1 MKPPSAA
8 ALAVAWLLAASAVSS
23 AFSSA
28 PGGEGEEDLRAEAS
42 FFDDTSP
49 RHIELPRD
57 TAMEFLN
64 NLLPSLDEPT
74 QTTRHRNLAQQNW
87 AQFNQYFNGDNTANS
102 ATYFGKGPGPC
113 PLASAGHT
121 NKCFARACDMSPAV
135 RAIKLRI
142 LFFNQRI
149 DRWINCDSPADHP
162 GNVWLYDL
170 DFGALTIG
178 GIYLDIVP
186 QVAATDKI
194 TPPAGWGPRSEVEHW
209 NQFRVDFT
217 LSEVQVTANFK
228 ADLADLQVTYP
239 VTIDIDSLDGIGIDL
254 ARGRQ
259 FVSASEHAISFR
271 SRMTFRANKACAPVA
286 VADRNPTVSPSAHD
300 TTCVYRSDK
309 VTPTTRLA
317 YYRHPRTESF
327 MEGIVYDINLPRAG
341 GANENPTAEF
351 AEEACLWNFP
361 NQYAT
366 MSPGASHKLNLGMKL
381 DVGDVIPGCSICR
394 SLLNFVLDIIV
405 AAIIQDILCQMF
417 TQLFFLNDDAGPTA
431 TPGLINIGVRNLY
444 KFMKKY
450 VETPLNTK
458 ADTDY
463 LEDVFMPDKFAVD
476 GYTWPHASCNG
487 HCPMP
492 NAIDFANS
500 SMFKSI
506 SLGLNNILGG
516 PSTAPGYENKLVIV
530 EVIDLLTGNTKGD
543 LPIGIC
549 PPGNVETCTL
559 GYCAGTCDGDIK
571 DELKLADYPRMSW
584 TGQPVF
590 DGQIQLNGVLF
601 KHLNTITTLN
611 LLDNNFDNAT
621 NPTPEF
627 THTVMNTFH
636 MNKFGIELNLVIQL
650 TDGTWVHRPRGT
662 PVNPNN
668 KRSIYM
674 NTNVY
679 VELANLDFKID
690 LFLLLEGSRLNDKY
704 IGSIAGNWPAGY
716 MTTRLRCAT
725 YALSMMQIPRMQ
737 LSATLDKLQFVNFL
751 GDLATV
757 VENGT
762 QIFTLGYKQAT
773 GLYLPFLADNF
784 ARPILNEYL
793 LNNTYDGRCGPRNP
807 ALDSSSANSNC
818 SRPDSLDFC
827 EVGYPYYFTPT
838 DVNRYI
844 NFYDSKV
851 WNVIKGLVNNVIGGI
866 PVRTGSVSINTLIDR
881 YLDLYIPV
889 AVAANVSVIKVP
901 NNQGA
906 MQMGNLDFPGNAIE
920 IRSTKEDDN
929 FFRISDFQVRNIE
942 TIHELS
948 VYPTSGANPRE
959 FSVFFKLGGGKI
971 WDRDAQQYIINGDL
985 QFKFHFSSIV
995 DVPVGSIITTYAQDE
1010 ADFSLDFG
1018 NVTLSSNVY
1027 ALINQ
1032 NDMLDLKFGDV
1043 TKVGCILS
1051 LIDDLKLRTLFIA
1064 FEKFRLHIGRIPAW
1078 RHRSAGRCPQSP
1090 KNWNV
1095 DPNNATFSSTIT
1107 MFEDCNVMRV
1117 THLSDSLDYLA
1128 WESAFWGTKV
1138 NSMLRYMFTGVSN
1151 SVLKSVNAL
1160 TFWNPSTVNCGSF
1173 NFTLGNQTDSLLGQ
1187 TQNTSENAGEVLTF
1201 WEKYTA
1207 DQVNPRFPAY
1217 PKGTCKAGGP
1227 DPDCSINYAGGNAV
1241 EINAQVGLPAASVG
1255 GASCSMLPNGN
1266 QPGACWEDLVLDDA
1280 SAIDLRNNTIIKEV
1294 QSFINKGGQKIVVDG
1309 LRSLAESGASNL
1321 TNMLR
1326 AYPNGTQIDANR
1338 VCYSVIDNVAS
1349 YCIDLELDLDI
1360 LNVSTRFKNSDVI
1373 PGLEVAVTR
1382 VRVLNLQ
1389 TFETDPEKFNLLLN
1403 YVPDQYRAVPQHK
1416 QAMYTLAHRIMFGG
1430 ASAPLD
1436 VNVDLEVS
1444 VAKEFMYYELYNTT
1458 AGKEQITDTL
1468 NLGFK
1473 FVGFDL
1479 QVMTSTAVNKTRL
1492 NQIPFAYM
1500 LNPMSSER
1508 CFFSVFYRNG
1518 LSIPQLQLQITDLIG
1533 PAVHI
1538 SPKTIVPGN
1547 PVGRP
1552 NIFSSGVGYLITSV
1566 IEIGFQ
1572 LIKGDIADVTQNSL
1586 RSYVNRVMN
1595 ETVLRARDASGPGSC
1610 PLPAPCGEPSSMC
1623 HYQAFNNSLIVQGL
1637 EMFNDLVGGD
1647 PVDLSGLGINNLIDQ
1662 GLDYALLNPNGLLVM
1677 GDAADRLSHSEMGT
1691 WLITDAFSYVNGV
1704 STFKI
1709 KNVGIK
1715 GLDSI
1720 YKLQLESFSTKP
1732 YTLGLNLEM
1741 GNGTMINGSRSADP
1755 LDEFKSEPFVLQL
1768 EIDMKVVATRPGQ
1781 TLDTLADNAFRVE
1794 LRFAN
1799 VSLESIQQ
1807 LLVNK
1812 TDLFSLNLIQVSK
1825 TQCVMALVDKV
1836 SLETILLQL
1845 GDFDVGLPLEGGRI
1859 NPCTSGVCKMT
1870 TALELL
1876 RVDAARTNDQ
1886 VNSVPLSMMNLVLGN
1901 VGTLIK
1907 DAVNSATIFNQTLLQ
1922 CEVPKVVFQI
1932 TNGVYTTADSNK
1944 LISHLLANMTG
1955 VLANPRP
1962 KVNADFTAITLQST
1976 RASTTQGKKQFI
1988 TDVIASARTAL
1999 GSGPRDPQV
2008 VLAVGTVCDMLE
2020 MNAIARTVC
2029 GLVFEDKSVAS
2040 NFSSTLEGWIG
2051 SDATNYID
2059 AKVPPS
2065 FFEDRVRVNEANDT
2079 YYDVRTSVIA
2089 RSVSN
2094 YFGKTVEALQELL
2107 RGMANSTDMLRVE
2120 PDNSITFVANMT
2132 ELMLLADE
2140 KIFSGKTCE
2149 GLERES
2155 SFHFADLLK
2164 PNSDIIPNLSVL
2176 PGMLEITNFGSFSE
2190 IMLFKPYAVGEAPN
2204 LQAKFTTQQQIG
2216 WRNVSQPLGVSV
2228 SLDVFYDYGLTHPE
2242 DGFETGLLEKET
2254 ITVGLVLKDLY
2265 IQVLALLAVDTTA
2278 LGYIR
2283 LGDFLNI
2290 DADQKV
2296 LRNCKAMT
2304 CLLNGIFD
2312 GGLYLPQLSL
2322 NVSDIVGPT
2331 FVTTN
2336 KLFTNGTEAFIEA
2349 LLEMGAQL
2357 FRDDLSVLTQG
2368 PLRSFI
2374 NNKLSKMLGDAK
2386 VTGACPE
2393 RRNYTRDYPFGPEF
2407 CSHHLVNNISRLT
2420 QTKELCQAKA
2430 RTLNG
2435 PSCEWA
2441 PPDITLTATTVACFY
2456 TKGSKD
2462 LNFESAKGLDDL
2474 KYFVDNSLLAEDSAF
2489 NINGVMRAFAG
2500 NLKSKMFQIN
2510 DFPLKYNGGDYGKAT
2525 IGVGNFRI
2533 VGLNTVD
2540 RLEIFDNAPYG
2551 PNGTERFKNSPEY
2564 EATGAMAGRR
2574 RQLSET
2580 SDNFGYLDNK
2590 FMTRTAIGFVGP
2602 LDISMRLLL
2611 DFTDLFIPEP
2621 NPKYNDGRVINDV
2634 TITISLRDVDI
2645 VIDLYMLIN
2654 IPRLMDL
2661 QVRSIG
2667 TIYELPCIL
2676 EIFEDNGLVPVQF
2689 NMTYGRV
2696 GFDFCATPGGP
2707 PDYSTSRVDSPML
2720 SVLGSGC
2727 FSDSASTAL
2736 ADSFSRQLQKMTD
2749 YLIQA
2754 ASSSGLQS
2762 FLNSRIASSNTQC
2775 EAIKAGDLELPDYTT
2790 DESAHEDAASAMGIV
2805 GLGLIFVIGVVFA
2818 LLVPV
2823 HFRRRDELMKRA
2835 LLDAH
2840 ERGAAGKSKDEF
2852 ELAERRLQSAF
2863 AHPCMP
2869 KIVKWGV
2876 LVQIAINI
2884 IYFATANFGAVGCSV
2899 ELGLSIAGS
2908 TTKPIV
2914 LLSFG
2919 LAGSVNDMWNSGAY
2933 PLAVIIALASGGW
2946 PYAKQI
2952 LLLFAWFAP
2961 STILHPLS
2969 RGRLLEVLDM
2979 LGKWSMIDIYVLV
2992 IMMVSF
2998 RFYLT
3003 SSMVESLTLLPS
3015 DVVEVNVVVS
3025 AGWGMYGFCLGAM
3038 GSLLVNHVM
3047 VWYNR
3052 KIIRAD
3058 EDFQDAILGTLV
3070 KDLRTPRIPLSKH
3083 RFNILDAE
3091 GRPYRFSAVVRILVV
3106 FSLALVFLALIIGCS
3121 VDTISFTFRGIA
3133 GLAINIIDPESGVNS
3148 QSVMSIGA
3156 GMISGAK
3163 QDAGSL
3169 LGLIFLQILYVL
3181 FSLILPL
3188 MVIIVLLVIWLV
3200 PLTLRE
3206 QILLYFAAEVLSAW
3220 EACLI
3225 LIVSFVAAKLQI
3237 SILAQFIVDSATAGI
3252 CNGIKSQLEEIFPDP
3267 LDAKCFDVTV
3277 DLLPLSGFLWFGTIG
3292 LVLFG
3297 GYAFRLIESAIHD
3310 RELAMRR
3317 KPPHSPGEMTGC
3329 QGFYV
3334 RRSLEAFG
3342 QSQIQD
3348 EKYAGG
3354 VANAFAQN
3362 QGAFSPHGASMQ
3374 VTNPVMSREMEQG
3387 GSSAPN
3393 PMFSGPAS
3401 MKFGHASID
3410 V

>member
-1 MKPPSAA
+1 MKPSSAA
-8 ALAVAWLLAASAVSS
+8 ALAVAWLLAASAATS
-23 AFSSA
+23 ALSSA
-28 PGGEGEEDLRAEAS
+28 PGGEGEADLHAEAT
-42 FFDDTSP
+42 FFDDTTP

-74 QTTRHRNLAQQNW
+74 QTARRRNLAQQW
-87 AQFNQYFNGDNTANS
+87 GQFNEYFIGDRTPNS
-102 ATYFGKGPGPC
+102 ATYFGQAPGPC

-121 NKCFARACDMSPAV
+121 DKCFFRACDMSASV
-135 RAIKLRI
+135 RAITIITSRRVD
-142 LFFNQRI
+142 Q
-149 DRWINCDSPADHP
+149 WINCDSPGTYP
-162 GNVWLYDL
+162 GNVWIYDM

-178 GIYLDIVP
+178 GIYLDITP
-186 QVAATDKI
+186 QAAGTDDV
-194 TPPAGWGPRSEVEHW
+194 TPPAGWGTSANPSEVKYW

-217 LSEVQVTANFK
+217 LSEVQVTANLK
-228 ADLADLQVTYP
+228 TDIEQLRVTYP
-239 VTIDIDSLDGIGIDL
+239 IGLTFAKHGVTVDL
-254 ARGRQ
+254 AKSRQ
-259 FVSASEHAISFR
+259 EISSSKHAISFR
-271 SRMTFRANKACAPVA
+271 SPMTFRANKACALVA
-286 VADRNPTVSPSAHD
+286 AADKNPTVSPSAFD

-309 VTPTTRLA
+309 VTPSTRMA
-317 YYRHPRTESF
+317 YYRQARTESF
-327 MEGIVYDINLPRAG
+327 LEGIVYDINLPRVNG
-341 GANENPTAEF
+341 DNNNPTAKY
-351 AEEACLWNFP
+351 ADDACLWKFN

-366 MSPGASHKLNLGMKL
+366 QSPGSSHDLDLGMDL
-381 DVGDVIPGCSICR
+381 DVGKMSCLVI
-394 SLLNFVLDIIV
+394 FD
-405 AAIIQDILCQMF
+405 ALCQQLINAILNLIIGLMLQGLLCGMF
-417 TQLFFLNDDAGPTA
+417 NQLFFLNSGNVPGPN
-431 TPGLINIGVRNLY
+431 PGLINVGVRTLY

-450 VETPLNTK
+450 VETPLSTK

-463 LEDVFMPDKFAVD
+463 LEDVFMPNKFTAD
-476 GYTWPHASCNG
+476 GYTWPHANCNG

-492 NAIDFANS
+492 DAIDFTNS

-516 PSTAPGYENKLVIV
+516 PSTAPGYTNKLVIV
-530 EVIDLLTGNTKGD
+530 EVIDLLTGNTVGD

-571 DELKLADYPRMSW
+571 DELQLSDYPRMTW

-590 DGQIQLNGVLF
+590 DGQIQLNGLLF
-601 KHLNTITTLN
+601 KYLNTITTLN

-621 NPTPEF
+621 NPAPEF

-636 MNKFGIELNLVIQL
+636 MDKFGMELNLVIQL
-650 TDGTWVHRPRGT
+650 TDGSWVHRPRGSLV
-662 PVNPNN
+662 PANK

-679 VELANLDFKID
+679 VELNNLDFKID
-690 LFLLLEGSRLNDKY
+690 LFLLLEGSRLNDKF

-716 MTTRLRCAT
+716 MTKRLHCAT
-725 YALSMMQIPRMQ
+725 YALNMVQIPRLQ
-737 LSATLDKLQFVNFL
+737 LSATLGKLEFVNFL

-757 VENGT
+757 VQRGT
-762 QIFTLGYKQAT
+762 DIFTLGYKQAT

-784 ARPILNEYL
+784 ARPKINDYL
-793 LNNTYDGRCGPRNP
+793 RNNTYDGKCGTRNP
-807 ALDSSSANSNC
+807 FLDSSSANSNC
-818 SRPDSLDFC
+818 SRPDSLDHC
-827 EVGYPYYFTPT
+827 ELGYPYYFAAN

-844 NFYDSKV
+844 NFYDSKI

-889 AVAANVSVIKVP
+889 AIAANVSVIKLP
-901 NNQGA
+901 NNQA
-906 MQMGNLDFPGNAIE
+906 AQQMGNLDFPGNAIE
-920 IRSTKEDDN
+920 IRSTKTDDN
-929 FFRISDFQVRNIE
+929 FFRISNFQVRNIE

-948 VYPTSGANPRE
+948 VYPTSSTDPRE

-971 WDRDAQQYIINGDL
+971 WDRDAKQYILNGNL
-985 QFKFHFSSIV
+985 QFKFHFSSVV
-995 DVPVGSIITTYAQDE
+995 DVLVGSQIKTYAEDQ

-1043 TKVGCILS
+1043 TKIGCILS

-1064 FEKFRLHIGRIPAW
+1064 FESFRLNIVRLPAW
-1078 RHRSAGRCPQSP
+1078 RQRTAGRCG
-1090 KNWNV
+1090 KAWNV
-1095 DPNNATFSSTIT
+1095 DNNNPVFTSSIV
-1107 MFEDCNVMRV
+1107 MFEDCDAVRV

-1128 WESAFWGTKV
+1128 WEALWWGDKV
-1138 NSMLRYMFTGVSN
+1138 NSMLRYLFTGVSN
-1151 SVLKSVNAL
+1151 TAMKSVNAL
-1160 TFWNPSTVNCGSF
+1160 TFWNPSTVNCGAF
-1173 NFTLGNQTDSLLGQ
+1173 NFTMGNQTNSLLAK
-1187 TQNTSENAGEVLTF
+1187 TQNTSENAGEVVTF

-1207 DQVNPRFPAY
+1207 DQINPRFPMY
-1217 PKGTCKAGGP
+1217 PEGSCKSYSPTCAISYA
-1227 DPDCSINYAGGNAV
+1227 DPNITKVN
-1241 EINAQVGLPAASVG
+1241 EQLGLPAASLG
-1255 GASCSMLPNGN
+1255 SISCSSLPNGN
-1266 QPGACWEDLVLDDA
+1266 KPGACWEDLVVDDVH
-1280 SAIDLRNNTIIKEV
+1280 AIDLRNSTIVKEV
-1294 QSFINKGGQKIVVDG
+1294 QSVVNKGGQKIVIDA

-1321 TNMLR
+1321 TNMLHS
-1326 AYPNGTQIDANR
+1326 YPNGSLIEAGR
-1338 VCYSVIDNVAS
+1338 VCHSEVDGVAS
-1349 YCIDLELDLDI
+1349 YCIDLELDLEI
-1360 LNVSTRFKNSDVI
+1360 LNISTSFKNSDII
-1373 PGLEVAVTR
+1373 PGFEIAVTR
-1382 VRVLNLQ
+1382 VRVLNLHTFQ
-1389 TFETDPEKFNLLLN
+1389 TQDEKLNLLLN
-1403 YVPDQYRAVPQHK
+1403 YMPDQYKAQPVYT

-1444 VAKEFMYYELYNTT
+1444 VAKEFMYYDLYNTT
-1458 AGKEQITDTL
+1458 AGKELITDTL

-1479 QVMTSTAVNKTRL
+1479 QVMTTTAINKTRL
-1492 NQIPFAYM
+1492 NEIPFAYM
-1500 LNPMSSER
+1500 LDPMSSDR
-1508 CFFSVFYRNG
+1508 CFFSIFYRNG
-1518 LSIPQLQLQITDLIG
+1518 LTLPQLQLQIEDLIG
-1533 PAVHI
+1533 PAVNI
-1538 SPKTIVPGN
+1538 KPKTFISTN
-1547 PVGRP
+1547 PVGKP
-1552 NIFSSGVGYLITSV
+1552 NIFSAGTGYLITSV

-1572 LIKGDIADVTQNSL
+1572 LIKNDIADVTQGSV
-1586 RSYVNRVMN
+1586 RSYVNRVLD
-1595 ETVLRARDASGPGSC
+1595 EVVLRARDASGPGSC
-1610 PLPAPCGEPSSMC
+1610 PLPKACGPPSSMC
-1623 HYQAFNNSLIVQGL
+1623 HYQAFNNSLIGQGL
-1637 EMFNDLVGGD
+1637 KMFNEMVGGD
-1647 PVDLSGLGINNLIDQ
+1647 PVALSAFGINNLLDK
-1662 GLDYALLNPNGLLVM
+1662 GLDYALLDPTGLLVM
-1677 GDAADRLSHSEMGT
+1677 GDAGDRLARPEMGT
-1691 WLITDAFSYVNGV
+1691 WLITDAFSYANGV
-1704 STFKI
+1704 SSFKI

-1720 YKLQLESFSTKP
+1720 YKLTVDSFTTEP

-1741 GNGTMINGSRSADP
+1741 GNGTMINGSRTAIP
-1755 LDEFKSEPFVLQL
+1755 VETFKSEPFVLQL
-1768 EIDMKVVATRPGQ
+1768 EIDMKVVATRPGP
-1781 TLDTLADNAFRVE
+1781 TFDTLADNAFRVE

-1799 VSLESIQQ
+1799 VSLESIQE

-1812 TDLFSLNLIQVSK
+1812 TDLYSLNLLQVSK

-1836 SLETILLQL
+1836 SLETIQLQL
-1845 GDFDVGLPLEGGRI
+1845 GDFDVGLPTEGGRA
-1859 NPCTSGVCKMT
+1859 NMCTSGVCKMT

-1876 RVDAARTNDQ
+1876 RLDAARTNDEP
-1886 VNSVPLSMMNLVLGN
+1886 NSVPLSMMNLVLGN

-1907 DAVNSATIFNQTLLQ
+1907 DSVNTATIFNQTLLK

-1932 TNGVYTTADSNK
+1932 TNGVYTTADSNT
-1944 LISHLLANMTG
+1944 LINHLLVNMTG

-1962 KVNADFTAITLQST
+1962 RVNADFTAITLQSN
-1976 RASTTQGKKQFI
+1976 RASTTAGKTQFI
-1988 TDVIASARTAL
+1988 KDVIASAKTAL
-1999 GSGPRDPQV
+1999 GYGPRDPQV
-2008 VLAVGTVCDMLE
+2008 VLAIGTVCDMLE
-2020 MNAIARTVC
+2020 MPALARTVC
-2029 GLVFEDKSVAS
+2029 GVVFEDKSVTS

-2051 SDATNYID
+2051 SDTTNYID
-2059 AKVPPS
+2059 AKVPPA
-2065 FFEDRVRVNEANDT
+2065 FFESQVRVDDSKDT

-2094 YFGKTVEALQELL
+2094 YFGKTVQALQELL
-2107 RGMANSTDMLRVE
+2107 RGMTNATDMLRIE

-2132 ELMLLADE
+2132 DLMLMMDE

-2149 GLERES
+2149 GLDRVS

-2190 IMLFKPYAVGEAPN
+2190 IMLFKPYAVGEDPS

-2216 WRNVSQPLGVSV
+2216 WRNASQPLGVSV
-2228 SLDVFYDYGLTHPE
+2228 SIDLFYDYGLTNLDVPLNS
-2242 DGFETGLLEKET
+2242 GRLEKET
-2254 ITVGLVLKDLY
+2254 ITVAVVLKDLY

-2290 DADQKV
+2290 DSDQKV

-2312 GGLYLPQLSL
+2312 GGMSLPQLSL

-2331 FVTTN
+2331 FQTTN
-2336 KLFTNGTEAFIEA
+2336 NLFTEGTEAFIEA

-2374 NNKLSKMLGDAK
+2374 NNKLSKLLGDSK
-2386 VTGACPE
+2386 VAGACPE

-2407 CSHHLVNNISRLT
+2407 CSHHLVNNVSTLT
-2420 QTKELCQAKA
+2420 QTRELCQGKT

-2435 PSCEWA
+2435 PTCEWA
-2441 PPDITLTATTVACFY
+2441 PPDISLTATTVACFY
-2456 TKGSKD
+2456 TKSSKD
-2462 LNFESAKGLDDL
+2462 LNFQSAKGLDDL
-2474 KYFVDNSLLAEDSAF
+2474 KYFVDNSLLAEDSAL
-2489 NINGVMRAFAG
+2489 NINGIMKAFAS
-2500 NLKSKMFQIN
+2500 NLKSKMFQLN
-2510 DFPLKYNGGDYGKAT
+2510 DLPLKYNGGDYGKAT

-2540 RLEIFDNAPYG
+2540 RLQIFDNAPYG
-2551 PNGTERFKNSPEY
+2551 VNGSERFKNSPEY
-2564 EATGAMAGRR
+2564 EASGEMVGR

-2580 SDNFGYLDNK
+2580 SDGFGYLSNK
-2590 FMTRTAIGFVGP
+2590 FMTRTAIGFIGP

-2621 NPKYNDGRVINDV
+2621 NPKYDDGRVINDV
-2634 TITISLRDVDI
+2634 TITISLHDVDI
-2645 VIDLYMLIN
+2645 VIDLFMLIN

-2676 EIFEDNGLVPVQF
+2676 EIFEENGLVPVQF
-2689 NMTYGRV
+2689 NVTYGGV

-2707 PDYSTSRVDSPML
+2707 PDYSTGRVDSPML

-2736 ADSFSRQLQKMTD
+2736 ADSFSRQLQKLTD

-2762 FLNSRIASSNTQC
+2762 FLNSQISSSNTQC
-2775 EAIKAGDLELPDYTT
+2775 EAIKAGDIKLPDYTT
-2790 DESAHEDAASAMGIV
+2790 DKSTHEDAASAMGIV

-2876 LVQIAINI
+2876 LAQIGLNV
-2884 IYFATANFGAVGCSV
+2884 IYFATANFGAVGCTV

-2908 TTKPIV
+2908 TTKPIA

-2933 PLAVIIALASGGW
+2933 PLAVIIALASGAW
-2946 PYAKQI
+2946 PYGKQI
-2952 LLLFAWFAP
+2952 LLLFAWLAP

-2992 IMMVSF
+2992 IMMVAF

-3015 DVVEVNVVVS
+3015 DVVEVNVVVG

-3106 FSLALVFLALIIGCS
+3106 FSMGLVFLAMIIGCA
-3121 VDTISFTFRGIA
+3121 VETITFTFRGVA
-3133 GLAINIIDPESGVNS
+3133 GLAINLIDPESGVS
-3148 QSVMSIGA
+3148 TQSVMSIGA

-3163 QDAGSL
+3163 QDAATL
-3169 LGLIFLQILYVL
+3169 LGVIFLQILYVL

-3188 MVIIVLLVIWLV
+3188 ILIIVLLVIWLV

-3206 QILLYFAAEVLSAW
+3206 QILLYFVAEVLSAW
-3220 EACLI
+3220 EACII
-3225 LIVSFVAAKLQI
+3225 LIISFVAAMLQI
-3237 SILAQFIVDSATAGI
+3237 SVLAQFIVENATAGI
-3252 CNGIKSQLEEIFPDP
+3252 CNGIKTQLAEIFPDP
-3267 LDAKCFDVTV
+3267 MDAQCFDVTV
-3277 DLLPLSGFLWFGTIG
+3277 HLLPMSGFLWFGTVG
-3292 LVLFG
+3292 LVIFG
-3297 GYAFRLIESAIHD
+3297 GYAFRLMEAAIHD

-3348 EKYAGG
+3348 EKNAGG

-3374 VTNPVMSREMEQG
+3374 VANPVMSREMEQG